1 MKKLSPIFS
10 ISLYVFLPLFML
22 LISIQL
28 VTFDVEFYSEK
39 YEEYNISR
47 KTGIKSED
55 LLDITNDLLEYLKG
69 DKENIIIY
77 KKVNGQTQKIFQ
89 KRELLHLVDVKNL
102 FLKGFK
108 LRNLALIMATIAM
121 GYFLLFNRKLL
132 RKKLIITSLIPI
144 FLILVLFILMM
155 LDFNKYFTYFHQIFF
170 TNDLWLLDPKKDIL
184 IQMLPLDFFYSIAKK
199 ISFYFATQLLL
210 IFLLGQGLKRNV
222 YNSLKRK

>member
-1 MKKLSPIFS
+1 MKKFSPIFS
-10 ISLYVFLPLFML
+10 ISLYVFLSLFLL

-28 VTFDVEFYSEK
+28 VTFDIEFYSDK
-39 YEEYNISR
+39 YEEYNISK
-47 KTGIKSED
+47 KTGVKSED

-69 DKENIIIY
+69 EKENIIIY
-77 KKVNGQTQKIFQ
+77 KKVNGETQKIFQ
-89 KRELLHLVDVKNL
+89 KRELLHLVDVKEL

-108 LRNLALIMATIAM
+108 LKKLSLVMVIISIS
-121 GYFLLFNRKLL
+121 YFLLFNRKLL
-132 RKKLIITSLIPI
+132 SKNLIITSLIPI
-144 FLILVLFILMM
+144 FFILVLFILMT
-155 LDFNKYFTYFHQIFF
+155 LDFNKYFTYFHKIFF

-199 ISFYFATQLLL
+199 ISFYFITQLFL